1 MTPSYSRN
9 GVTAQARLVEALRA
23 SAVSTIGE
31 LNVSLIETHISFV
44 LLAGEFAYKIKKA
57 VDLGFLDF
65 RRFAARRFY
74 CTEEL
79 RLNRR
84 LAPNLYVDVVAITGT
99 IEAPRLGGNGRAIE
113 YAVRM
118 RRFPPNA
125 LASEELARGELSAA
139 DVDVLA
145 AKIAE
150 FHRVVP
156 VADSHAY
163 GTPEDVLRVARLNF
177 TQIRSLPDSHGEAD
191 TLAALAKWTTREYGA
206 CKEAIGRRR
215 DGGFVRECH
224 GDLHLGNIARFEGD
238 LTVFDCIEFNEAMR
252 WIDVM
257 SEIAFTTMDLRA
269 RCRPDLAHRFLNA
282 YLEITGDYDG
292 LSVLRFY
299 CVYRALVRAKVTALH
314 AAQVAA
320 GEAKATLLAEYR
332 TYLNLAA
339 HYATPTRGAI
349 VITHGVSGTGKT
361 TRSQYLLELAGAV
374 RIRTD
379 VERKRQDRVDTVQ
392 PVSSCIEGGLYTP
405 QATAWTYATARAHAR
420 SVVKAGYI
428 AIVDAAFLKR
438 WQRDL
443 FRNLGTELA
452 VPFVVVAFTA
462 SGATLHQR
470 ILHRLKAGD
479 DASEATLAVLEHQLR
494 TMDPLSASELADA
507 VIYDAETPLGQT
519 RSPEYWRAVLHRL
532 GADTAARH
540 AAREPLSSRA

>member
-1 MTPSYSRN
+1 MTASYTRN
-9 GVTAQARLVEALRA
+9 SIAAQARLVEALRA
-23 SAVSTIGE
+23 SLVSTPGAW
-31 LNVSLIETHISFV
+31 NVGLIETHISFV
-44 LLAGEFAYKIKKA
+44 LLIGEFAYKIKKA

-65 RRFAARRFY
+65 RRLAARRLY

-84 LAPNLYVDVVAITGT
+84 LAPNLYVDIVPITGT
-99 IEAPRLGGNGRAIE
+99 IEAPRLSGNGRAIE

-125 LASEELARGELSAA
+125 LASEEIARGELSAA
-139 DVDVLA
+139 DIDALA
-145 AKIAE
+145 AKIAA
-150 FHRVVP
+150 FHRAAP
-156 VADSHAY
+156 AAGLHGY
-163 GTPEDVLRVARLNF
+163 GAPDNVLRVARLNF
-177 TQIRSLPDSHGEAD
+177 TQIRSLPASHGEAD
-191 TLAALAKWTTREYGA
+191 AVAALAEWTTREYDT
-206 CKEAIGRRR
+206 CKDAIGRRR

-257 SEIAFTTMDLRA
+257 SEVAFTTMDLRA

-299 CVYRALVRAKVTALH
+299 CVYRALVRAKVAALR
-314 AAQVAA
+314 AAQLAA

-361 TRSQYLLELAGAV
+361 TRSQELLELAGAV

-379 VERKRQDRVDTVQ
+379 VERKRQDRADTMLSG
-392 PVSSCIEGGLYTP
+392 SSCIEGGLYAP
-405 QATAWTYATARAHAR
+405 QVTAWTYATARAHAR
-420 SVVKAGYI
+420 SIVKAGYI

-438 WQRDL
+438 WQREL

-452 VPFVVVAFTA
+452 VPFVIVALTA
-462 SGATLHQR
+462 SEATLRQR
-470 ILHRLKAGD
+470 ILHRLEAGN
-479 DASEATLAVLEHQLR
+479 DASEATVAVLEHQLR
-494 TMDPLSASELADA
+494 SMDPLIAPELADA

-519 RSPEYWRAVLHRL
+519 RSRDFWRAVLHRL
-532 GADTAARH
+532 GPDTPLCH
-540 AAREPLSSRA
+540 GAREPFSSRA